1 MVSSRKTKK
10 ELDPEESGII
20 DHMVDGSGSPENSKE
35 GVRSNASPCAT
46 RITGVRVLRQQL
58 PNMMYFAEEMGGEIT

>member
-1 MVSSRKTKK
+1 MISSRKTKK

-20 DHMVDGSGSPENSKE
+20 DHMVDGGGSPENSKE
-35 GVRSNASPCAT
+35 GVRSNVSPCAT

-58 PNMMYFAEEMGGEIT
+58 PNMMYFAEEMGGEII